1 MCKENNI
8 KKLLTKKS
16 SLKEDNKVK
25 KIGGGSK
32 KEITKSVTTA
42 INTGNEILKRITKLQ
57 TKHNKAKK
65 KLKMLEQNKTDLL
78 QERKLKF
85 QIIKPISTI

>member
-25 KIGGGSK
+25 
-32 KEITKSVTTA
+32 
-42 INTGNEILKRITKLQ
+42 NYDKR
-57 TKHNKAKK
+57 K
-65 KLKMLEQNKTDLL
+65 KLLNQ
-78 QERKLKF
+78 
-85 QIIKPISTI
+85 